1 MATELAEPSS
11 RLSVTVPDSP
21 TTSWASPSNSRGHSR
36 NNSTLAAE
44 LEEGQKETRERVAR
58 LSEDRMRQRMAEER
72 KSLNEKLGRSPTAA
86 AAAAAPDDELQARLR
101 QQMKDKMAAQMALV
115 SPSAVR

>member
-1 MATELAEPSS
+1 MATELADAPT

-21 TTSWASPSNSRGHSR
+21 TTSWASPSTSRGHSR

-44 LEEGQKETRERVAR
+44 LEEGQKETYERVAR
-58 LSEDRMRQRMAEER
+58 LSEERMRQRMADER
-72 KSLNEKLGRSPTAA
+72 KNLQEKLGRSPTAA
-86 AAAAAPDDELQARLR
+86 AAAPDEELQARLR
-101 QQMKDKMAAQMALV
+101 QQMKDKMAAQIALV